1 MPRAPEPDP
10 PGIPELPAGLIG
22 RASPRAGIAY
32 RLLRRVWRLVALALG
47 LRIRVRGL
55 EHLPRDGRGRL
66 VGGYVLAG
74 IPHRAWIDPFLP
86 WGWLPAEPRL
96 AFLGDARTMARSP
109 LRRFVVRHVGGIL
122 PIPSHGG
129 PRSFATH
136 LEGAAV
142 VLRADMVFLLF
153 PEYGPPSPVEASRPI
168 AAGLGYVALRSGAPI
183 VPLVI
188 GGNHELFW
196 GRTIVVRVLPALDPF
211 ALARLPPGSLAPSR
225 GSREERAAAHA
236 IAEGFL
242 AATADAVD
250 AAWRAAEPRP
260 GARKRTRGPHAPVPL
275 RPLPGRLAYPA
286 RS

>member
-32 RLLRRVWRLVALALG
+32 RLLRGIWRLVALALG
-47 LRIRVRGL
+47 LRVQVRGL
-55 EHLPRDGRGRL
+55 EHLPRDSEGRL

-74 IPHRAWIDPFLP
+74 VPHRIWIDPFLP

-96 AFLGDARTMARSP
+96 AFFGDARTMARSP
-109 LRRFVVRHVGGIL
+109 LRRFVVRRVGGIL

-136 LEGAAV
+136 LEDAAE
-142 VLRADMVFLLF
+142 VLRAGMVFLLF

-183 VPLVI
+183 VPVVI

-196 GRTIVVRVLPALDPF
+196 GRTIVVQVLPALDPLW
-211 ALARLPPGSLAPSR
+211 LAGLAPGSAAPAS
-225 GSREERAAAHA
+225 GSHEERAAAHA
-236 IAEGFL
+236 IAEGFR

-260 GARKRTRGPHAPVPL
+260 GTRKRLLGLTHLFR
-275 RPLPGRLAYPA
+275 
-286 RS
+286 